1 MRVFI
6 MNIRDYVL
14 SALQEKH
21 SINNLVDLDKLN
33 YIDEGYID
41 SFGIV
46 QFVCNLEEQFNIT
59 FSDDEM
65 MSDEF
70 QVVGKLINLIE
81 SKISKA

>member
-1 MRVFI
+1 
-6 MNIRDYVL
+6 MNIRNYVL

-21 SINNLVDLDKLN
+21 SINDLIDLDNLN
-33 YIDEGYID
+33 YVEEGYID

-70 QVVGKLINLIE
+70 QVVGKLIHLIE
-81 SKISKA
+81 TKINKA

>member
-1 MRVFI
+1 
-6 MNIRDYVL
+6 MNIRNYVL

-21 SINNLVDLDKLN
+21 RINDLIDLDNLN
-33 YIDEGYID
+33 YVEEGYID

-70 QVVGKLINLIE
+70 QVVGKLIHLIE
-81 SKISKA
+81 TKINKA